1 MVDQKLATGS
11 ITLVVG
17 YSKEDGGEPAKG
29 TVSFGR
35 DTNADG
41 IVLPLVTDLY
51 ERIVDDKKMIRRMY
65 VNCNNVKPEGGNIQL
80 SLFDADVHQD
90 AKKDHQRQ
98 EAVLGIHKRYGKNAL
113 IKGIDLLA
121 EATAR
126 ERNHQIGG
134 HKSGE

>member
-1 MVDQKLATGS
+1 M
-11 ITLVVG
+11 
-17 YSKEDGGEPAKG
+17 
-29 TVSFGR
+29 
-35 DTNADG
+35 
-41 IVLPLVTDLY
+41 
-51 ERIVDDKKMIRRMY
+51 
-65 VNCNNVKPEGGNIQL
+65 NCNNVKPEGGNIQL
-80 SLFDADVHQD
+80 SLFDGEAHQNV
-90 AKKDHQRQ
+90 KKDHQRQ